1 MSGYTP
7 VFRTVFEGSL
17 CGLWPDS
24 AAWLCLLALSDKNG
38 CVDKTPQYIAAVTGM
53 PLDELQACIAR
64 FTQPD
69 PASRSHDEEG
79 RRLVP
84 IDPARPW
91 GWRIVNHS
99 FYREKARKAAY
110 DAGRTESGKDA
121 QRKRQARRS
130 DDVPTRPDASRA
142 GPLSDTNT
150 NTNTN
155 TNAEHIQS
163 ARADSVDPI
172 SAFAHIREAYPEFA
186 GQQGWI
192 NAQHACNRLVSS
204 GVATWDELIAS
215 TRRYA
220 AYCSAGGV
228 SGPKYVRT
236 PQKFFAEPDGAWAAE
251 WEAPKTKAE
260 TRLDSNLAAAAE
272 AKRRITGQQ

>member
-17 CGLWPDS
+17 CGLWPDT
-24 AAWLCLLALSDKNG
+24 AAWLCLLALADKNG
-38 CVDKTPQYIAAVTGM
+38 CVDKTPQYISRVTGM
-53 PLDELQACIAR
+53 PLEELQACIAR

-84 IDPARPW
+84 IDPARSW
-91 GWRIVNHS
+91 GWRIVNHGK
-99 FYREKARKAAY
+99 YRERARLQSK
-110 DAGRTESGKDA
+110 A
-121 QRKRQARRS
+121 QREVAEGLNADRMKDRR
-130 DDVPTRPDASRA
+130 RPPQTAAD
-142 GPLSDTNT
+142 PLSDA

-155 TNAEHIQS
+155 TNAEHTQS
-163 ARADSVDPI
+163 TRADSVDPI
-172 SAFAHIREAYPEFA
+172 SAFAQIREAYPEFA

-192 NAQHACNRLVSS
+192 NAQHACNRLVSN
-204 GVATWDELIAS
+204 GAATWPELIEA

-220 AYCSAGGV
+220 AYCAAGGV

-236 PQKFFAEPDGAWAAE
+236 PQKFFAEPDGAWADQ

-260 TRLDSNLAAAAE
+260 TRLDGNLAAAAE
-272 AKRRITGQQ
+272 AKRRITGQK

>member
-17 CGLWPDS
+17 CGLWPDT
-24 AAWLCLLALSDKNG
+24 AAWLCLLALADKNG
-38 CVDKTPQYIAAVTGM
+38 CVDMTPQYIAAVTGM
-53 PLDELQACIAR
+53 PLDLLQSCISR

-69 PASRSHDEEG
+69 PASRSDAEQG
-79 RRLVP
+79 RRLVLINP
-84 IDPARPW
+84 ERPW
-91 GWRIVNHS
+91 GWRIVNHGK
-99 FYREKARKAAY
+99 YRERARLQSK
-110 DAGRTESGKDA
+110 A
-121 QRKRQARRS
+121 QREVAEGLNADRMKDRRG
-130 DDVPTRPDASRA
+130 PPETA
-142 GPLSDTNT
+142 GDPLSDANTNT

-155 TNAEHIQS
+155 TEHMQNARGD
-163 ARADSVDPI
+163 AVDPI
-172 SAFAHIREAYPEFA
+172 SAFAQIRESYPEFA

-204 GVATWDELIAS
+204 GVATWAELIES

-220 AYCSAGGV
+220 AYCAAGGV

-236 PQKFFAEPDGAWAAE
+236 PQKFFAEPDGPWADQ

-260 TRLDSNLAAAAE
+260 TRLDGNLAAAAE
-272 AKRRITGQQ
+272 AKRRITGQK